1 MAEIFGYEI
10 TKKVG
15 DKEKVKQ
22 SSSKIVS
29 PIPYDPE
36 VGGIS
41 VSTATGGYYGQV
53 YDLDG
58 THSDSENDLI
68 IKYREAARQPEC
80 DTAISDIVDAAIATA
95 NKSAPVDLR
104 MDDLDFPTSVKKEI
118 IEEFNNVLELL
129 KFNKRAHD
137 IFKDWYVDGRVF
149 FHMIVDPAAPKKGI
163 LELRPIE
170 PLAMQRVREIKKVTD
185 PKTKVEVE
193 ETVAEYYIY
202 SEKFKS
208 ATNSSGASS
217 KIGGVKIAKE
227 AIITANSGLTDPSRK
242 RIVSHLHK
250 AIKLV
255 NQLRMM
261 EDSLVVYRV
270 SRAPE
275 RRIFYIDVG
284 NLPKNKAEEYV
295 QNVVSKYR
303 NKLTYDVT
311 TGDITDDRRHM
322 SMLEDFYLPRREGG
336 RGTEITTLS
345 GGENLG
351 QIEDVVFFQ
360 KKLFK
365 ALNVPVSRLED
376 DASNVFGRASEISRD
391 EITFQKFIDRLR
403 KQFSNIIL
411 DSLRAQLVLK
421 GIIQK
426 TEWPEMAEKINIDF
440 VEDNY
445 YAELKEYEIL
455 KERLAMASEFENLI
469 GKYYSVKWLRQNILQ
484 QTEEDIDRMN
494 KEIEDEIKSGKIAS
508 DDEEDDF

>member
-15 DKEKVKQ
+15 DKDKVKK
-22 SSSKIVS
+22 SADKVVS

-41 VSTATGGYYGQV
+41 VSTTVGGYYGQV

-80 DTAISDIVDAAIATA
+80 DSAVSDIVDAAIASSD
-95 NKSAPVDLR
+95 KSAPVELL
-104 MDDLDFPTSVKKEI
+104 LDELDYADNIKKEI

-129 KFNKRAHD
+129 RFNKRSHD
-137 IFKDWYVDGRVF
+137 MFKDWYVDGRIF
-149 FHMIVDPAAPKKGI
+149 FHMIVDDKNPKKGI

-170 PLAMQRVREIKKVTD
+170 PLALQRVREVEKKTD

-193 ETVAEYYIY
+193 KTVNEYYVY
-202 SEKFKS
+202 SEKYKS
-208 ATNSSGASS
+208 KTSGGST

-227 AIITANSGLTDPSRK
+227 AIITANSGITDPSRK

-295 QNVVSKYR
+295 NNVVSKYR
-303 NKLTYDVT
+303 NKLIYDAN
-311 TGDITDDRRHM
+311 TGEVTDDRRHM

-360 KKLFK
+360 KKLYR
-365 ALNVPVSRLED
+365 ALNVPVSRLQED
-376 DASNVFGRASEISRD
+376 DSYTFGRASEISRD
-391 EITFQKFIDRLR
+391 EVKFQRFIDRLR
-403 KQFSNIIL
+403 KQFAGIIL
-411 DSLRAQLVLK
+411 DSLRAQLILK
-421 GIIQK
+421 GIIERK
-426 TEWPEMAEKINIDF
+426 EWPEMAEKINIDF
-440 VEDNY
+440 IEDNY
-445 YAELKEYEIL
+445 FSELKEYEIL
-455 KERLAMASEFENLI
+455 KERLAMASEMEDLV
-469 GKYYSVKWLRQNILQ
+469 GKYFSVKWLRQNILRQ
-484 QTEEDIDRMN
+484 SEEDIDRMD
-494 KEIEDEIKSGKIAS
+494 KEIEDEVKKGDLAKD
-508 DDEEDDF
+508 DDEDDL